1 MVNQNYLIDL
11 QYISH
16 KKLKSINI
24 FWLGFSIYTLSY
36 TLGTT
41 GHVNY
46 VICQA
51 IQLLGLAIFLY
62 PCISLIRFK
71 IENKYLKT
79 IFFLYIFWQLSVIC
93 RGFQTNYTSVKT
105 MLFDANAGI
114 LLYFVP
120 LIALFP
126 KNLFSLKKV
135 IDVIFIFGIF
145 FFIYDIIFFKYLLS
159 RTFETQD
166 IIENFSSLSL
176 PCGFVLLTYI
186 YYSNRQKLLAGSV
199 MLLTLLISI
208 YKARRGL
215 SSIFLG
221 VLLSSYFIYLFK
233 SSRKVFNI
241 YMSILLIIAGIFY
254 ADSLYQINKNPLFNF
269 IAQRGETDTRTGVEI
284 YFYND
289 FKTKDWVIGR
299 GINGQ
304 YFCPDIEEDQLT
316 NYRSYIET
324 GYLNIIL
331 KGGII
336 SLVLYL
342 LIAIPAL
349 ILGFFY
355 SKNILS
361 KASAIWISIAI
372 ISLYPTTV
380 DSFSF
385 QYLLVWISIGICYSK
400 KLRYLPDDSIKN
412 FIKSPNRFV
421 QY

>member
-1 MVNQNYLIDL
+1 MVNQNYFIDL
-11 QYISH
+11 LYISH

-36 TLGTT
+36 IISTT

-51 IQLLGLAIFLY
+51 IQFLGLVIFLY

-71 IENKYLKT
+71 IENKYLNA

-93 RGFQTNYTSVKT
+93 RGFQANYTSAKK

-126 KNLFSLKKV
+126 KNLYSLKKV

-145 FFIYDIIFFKYLLS
+145 FFIYDIIFYKYLLS
-159 RTFETQD
+159 RTFETQN
-166 IIENFSSLSL
+166 IIEDFSSLSL

-215 SSIFLG
+215 SAIFLG
-221 VLLSSYFIYLFK
+221 VLLSSYFIYLFN

-241 YMSILLIIAGIFY
+241 YLSILLIIAGIFY
-254 ADSLYQINKNPLFNF
+254 ANSLYQINKNSLFNF

-304 YFCPDIEEDQLT
+304 YFCPGIEEDQLT

-385 QYLLVWISIGICYSK
+385 QYLLVWISIGICYSR
-400 KLRYLPDDSIKN
+400 KLRYLPDDSIKD
-412 FIKSPNRFV
+412 FLKSPNRFV